1 MCRSWNS
8 LVEFTEPSCD
18 PEDGFTRYVPLDGE
32 SPVPLTEVPKST
44 VARTSTGMSELDR
57 VLGGGIVPGSAT
69 LVGGDPGIGKSTLML
84 QIGAAVANTSGPVLY
99 VSGEESFAQTKLR
112 AERLNTVNPQMYL
125 LAETDVARV
134 ADQVDDTHKLVIV
147 DSIQS
152 MRTARSTGAPGTISQ
167 VRETGAELV
176 RLAKGRNVPVVLIG
190 HVTKE
195 GSIAGPR
202 ILEHLVDTVL
212 YFEGE
217 GRQDLRILRAV
228 KNRFGSTNEIGVF
241 EMTDHGLS
249 EVNSPSELFLTG
261 RIEDVAGSVVLAAL
275 EGSRPVLVEV
285 QALVSRTGYGTPRR
299 SVTGVNP
306 NRVSLVLAALEKR
319 ASLPLYDQD
328 VFVNVTG
335 GLRIDEPAADLAVAL
350 AIASSFLDRPVR
362 GRTAVF
368 GEIGLGGEVRTT
380 GQARTRAAE
389 ACRLGYNRCI
399 APCGC
404 ERDMAQ
410 TDADA
415 VLVDSIR
422 TALEAGLGT
431 NTNGTN

>member
-1 MCRSWNS
+1 MAQSKRKTVFLCQECGATTPNWAGRCTVCRSWNS

-84 QIGAAVANTSGPVLY
+84 QISAAVANTSGPVLY

-134 ADQVDDTHKLVIV
+134 ADQVNDTHKLVIV

-212 YFEGE
+212 Y
-217 GRQDLRILRAV
+217 
-228 KNRFGSTNEIGVF
+228 
-241 EMTDHGLS
+241 
-249 EVNSPSELFLTG
+249 
-261 RIEDVAGSVVLAAL
+261 
-275 EGSRPVLVEV
+275 
-285 QALVSRTGYGTPRR
+285 
-299 SVTGVNP
+299 
-306 NRVSLVLAALEKR
+306 
-319 ASLPLYDQD
+319 
-328 VFVNVTG
+328 
-335 GLRIDEPAADLAVAL
+335 
-350 AIASSFLDRPVR
+350 
-362 GRTAVF
+362 
-368 GEIGLGGEVRTT
+368 
-380 GQARTRAAE
+380 
-389 ACRLGYNRCI
+389 
-399 APCGC
+399 
-404 ERDMAQ
+404 
-410 TDADA
+410 
-415 VLVDSIR
+415 
-422 TALEAGLGT
+422 
-431 NTNGTN
+431 